1 MDKGDSLKWTET
13 CPYDRKGVHMDEFP
27 TITPPS
33 GIDVVLGS
41 TARIRVSR
49 LLVELPDKEFTGRE
63 MARLLG
69 MSHSTVLDALRGLA
83 EGGLVNERVLG
94 RAHVFRVNREH
105 YLFETF
111 ATLFGSERT
120 KAGEIRDLIRSFLG
134 ATAVS
139 VILFGSRA
147 KRTAGKGSDVD
158 LLVVSGDVVATE
170 AAVAHLRVQLGRRYG
185 LALDA
190 KVLATAQLKSK
201 LGAPFVKAALAEGRV
216 IAGVSLEKVRARAA

>member
-27 TITPPS
+27 TITPPV

-83 EGGLVNERVLG
+83 DRGVVIERVMG
-94 RAHVFRVNREH
+94 RAHVFRANREH
-105 YLFETF
+105 FLHSTL
-111 ATLFGSERT
+111 ASLFGSER
-120 KAGEIRDLIRSFLG
+120 GHRREIADLIRSSLG
-134 ATAVS
+134 ASSTS
-139 VILFGSRA
+139 
-147 KRTAGKGSDVD
+147 
-158 LLVVSGDVVATE
+158 
-170 AAVAHLRVQLGRRYG
+170 
-185 LALDA
+185 
-190 KVLATAQLKSK
+190 
-201 LGAPFVKAALAEGRV
+201 
-216 IAGVSLEKVRARAA
+216 

>member
-1 MDKGDSLKWTET
+1 
-13 CPYDRKGVHMDEFP
+13 MDESP

-41 TARIRVSR
+41 KARIRVVR

-69 MSHSTVLDALRGLA
+69 TSHSTVLDALRGLA
-83 EGGLVNERVLG
+83 GGGLVNERVLG
-94 RAHVFRVNREH
+94 RAHVFRVNRDH
-105 YLFETF
+105 YLFETL
-111 ATLFGSERT
+111 ATFFGSERT
-120 KAGEIRDLIRSFLG
+120 KAREITDLIRSSLG

-139 VILFGSRA
+139 VILLGSRA
-147 KRTAGKGSDVD
+147 KSTARKRSDVD
-158 LLVVSGDVVATE
+158 LLVVSRNVVATE
-170 AAVAHLRVQLGRRYG
+170 AAVARLRAQLGRRYG

-201 LGAPFVKAALAEGRV
+201 LGAPLVRVALAEGRV
-216 IAGVSLEKVRARAA
+216 IAGVSPEKVRARAA